1 MENAAAGA
9 QFGEF
14 SEWTVAL
21 PHNARP
27 PCRMATDGD
36 FCNDFA
42 AVWPRSGPTWEE
54 AMRRFLRASFA
65 SDLAFIAVFLL
76 AASLTSANAAEKLRV
91 AKVVPFA
98 WSFTP
103 LDIGIQSGIFARHGL
118 DIEASASAGDA
129 KLQQLLTSGSIDIGI
144 GSGPGMAFIV
154 KGVPAKAV
162 AAMFGAPKNMAVMVG
177 YDSAIKTVEDLKGK
191 KLGCTTVGSLTD
203 WIGARINQKEGWST
217 DGITMVPIGGMP
229 PARAA
234 IKTHQIDGYVGALET
249 GYALEEAKEWRV
261 ITGATP
267 FVDQFITHVLFATN
281 DLIAK
286 HPDQVKAFLDGWF
299 ETIAYMK
306 THKAESV
313 AISAKV
319 LDLSETVINRVYDEQ
334 IGAFNTDG
342 TFDPKAVAVLKK
354 SYIEMGL
361 LKETPTDNEMFTTQF
376 VPVKVSQQ

>member
-1 MENAAAGA
+1 MRRRLSARAIVSLASAILLVAAAMWSPA
-9 QFGEF
+9 Q
-14 SEWTVAL
+14 
-21 PHNARP
+21 
-27 PCRMATDGD
+27 
-36 FCNDFA
+36 
-42 AVWPRSGPTWEE
+42 
-54 AMRRFLRASFA
+54 
-65 SDLAFIAVFLL
+65 
-76 AASLTSANAAEKLRV
+76 ANEKLRV

-103 LDIGIQSGIFARHGL
+103 LDIGIQAGIFAKHGL

-129 KLQQLLTSGSIDIGI
+129 KLQQLLTSGSVDIGI

-162 AAMFGAPKNMAVMVG
+162 AAMFGVPRNMAVMVG
-177 YDSAIKTVEDLKGK
+177 YDSDIKTVADLKGK

-203 WIGARINQKEGWST
+203 WIGARINQKEGWGA
-217 DGITMVPIGGMP
+217 DGITTVPIGGMP

-234 IKTHQIDGYVGALET
+234 IKTHQIDVYIGALET

-261 ITGATP
+261 ITAATP
-267 FVDQFITHVLFATN
+267 FVGQFITHVIFATN
-281 DLIAK
+281 DEIEK
-286 HPDQVKAFLDGWF
+286 HPDTVKAFLDGWF

-319 LDLSETVINRVYDEQ
+319 LNLSEAVIGRVYDEQ
-334 IGAFNTDG
+334 IGAFNIDG

-361 LKETPTDNEMFTTQF
+361 LKDMPDDKEMFTTQF
-376 VPVKVSQQ
+376 VPVKVSQQKF